1 MTDSS
6 TGPRPT
12 STKEFARLMD
22 FFDRLAVHRA
32 RSTSKSVEPTQDEN
46 EVFIPN
52 DIAPL
57 IRGLKSQIANR
68 TDSEDPSVPQTIR
81 TFPVKEGFPFTFKM
95 RLHELYELKDWAKK
109 ISQEVEKSRS
119 EYRSLSEQEPEI
131 GTAVEEELD
140 IAAQVV
146 IVRPRRV
153 SAMARWG
160 RRSAGWERSEF
171 SSTSAPGMGSRRSSS
186 RSSLLSPGLRT
197 SFRPSTLPP
206 ITSAK
211 STIVFPFVREQL
223 PTMDSGLA
231 DDVRVVKKRCVGQ
244 TKSLVSGLPPFVVEK
259 RRGKE
264 EQPVQKNTWVY
275 QGVVSS
281 TEVELDCNRAAL
293 RNVQPIA
300 LRKILG
306 KEGLGAGGEA
316 EGENVDLS
324 EFGMDKKS
332 VFGVLG

>member
-1 MTDSS
+1 
-6 TGPRPT
+6 
-12 STKEFARLMD
+12 
-22 FFDRLAVHRA
+22 
-32 RSTSKSVEPTQDEN
+32 
-46 EVFIPN
+46 
-52 DIAPL
+52 
-57 IRGLKSQIANR
+57 
-68 TDSEDPSVPQTIR
+68 
-81 TFPVKEGFPFTFKM
+81 
-95 RLHELYELKDWAKK
+95 
-109 ISQEVEKSRS
+109 
-119 EYRSLSEQEPEI
+119 
-131 GTAVEEELD
+131 
-140 IAAQVV
+140 
-146 IVRPRRV
+146 
-153 SAMARWG
+153 
-160 RRSAGWERSEF
+160 
-171 SSTSAPGMGSRRSSS
+171 
-186 RSSLLSPGLRT
+186 
-197 SFRPSTLPP
+197 
-206 ITSAK
+206 
-211 STIVFPFVREQL
+211 
-223 PTMDSGLA
+223 MDSGLA